1 MYNEIVRCF
10 FDHSLTNI
18 FSVYDFLFVQCF
30 VVILFVAVWYG
41 TWSNFDKL
49 FDDIIFHGDLKLS
62 SGVVLAIGVV
72 GSICMISFQVELRHF
87 SQNGGV

>member
-1 MYNEIVRCF
+1 M
-10 FDHSLTNI
+10 
-18 FSVYDFLFVQCF
+18 
-30 VVILFVAVWYG
+30 VILFVAVWYG

-87 SQNGGV
+87 SQNGGVSVTLFSVLIILQMLINIYSLSNGSILVFA

>member
-1 MYNEIVRCF
+1 MHNEIVRCF
-10 FDHSLTNI
+10 FDHSPTNI

-72 GSICMISFQVELRHF
+72 GSICMISFQVELRHV